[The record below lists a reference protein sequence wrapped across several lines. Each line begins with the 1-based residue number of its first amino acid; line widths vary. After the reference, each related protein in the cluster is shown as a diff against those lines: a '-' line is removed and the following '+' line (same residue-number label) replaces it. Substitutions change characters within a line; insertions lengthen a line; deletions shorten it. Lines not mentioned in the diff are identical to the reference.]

1 MNIKELRTMAGF
13 KQKQFAELFE
23 IPVRTLQDWELGN
36 ARCPEYLRKL
46 VAYKIFKE
54 EFKMNEVMCERVE
67 RLEKAGVVIESYYSD
82 CFNCTRY
89 VASYNG
95 LTFKLDKEYF
105 VNNASSLGNIENFV
119 FEKFAECIES
129 GYTGDDFIVYK
140 FDEHEMWYTKICDV
154 FNRVGVH
161 YGCFIDFVKFE
172 KASDVAM
179 TDKEKEDYEDS
190 VDDGAAIFTREVK
203 K

>member
-1 MNIKELRTMAGF
+1 MMKSNIMKRAW
-13 KQKQFAELFE
+13 E
-23 IPVRTLQDWELGN
+23 IFRTLVGDYK
-36 ARCPEYLRKL
+36 AKL
-46 VAYKIFKE
+46 STALK
-54 EFKMNEVMCERVE
+54 R
-67 RLEKAGVVIESYYSD
+67 A
-82 CFNCTRY
+82 
-89 VASYNG
+89 
-95 LTFKLDKEYF
+95 
-105 VNNASSLGNIENFV
+105 
-119 FEKFAECIES
+119 
-129 GYTGDDFIVYK
+129 
-140 FDEHEMWYTKICDV
+140 